1 VVVVAVYGGSFNPP
15 HVGHALVA
23 SWALWTGAA
32 DRVVLL
38 PTYRHAF
45 DKALAPWDERLRL
58 CEALACALGASVS
71 VSRIE
76 ADLPVPS
83 YTIDSLD
90 ALRAETGARLRLLI
104 GADVLPT
111 VSAWKRWDRIEQE
124 YAPIVVGRA
133 GYANPADSVV
143 FPDVSS
149 TEVRERLR
157 AGRSVAHLVPADV
170 RSALGPYWSAA

>member
-1 VVVVAVYGGSFNPP
+1 MVVAVYGGSFNPP

-58 CEALACALGASVS
+58 CEALAHALGPAVT

-90 ALRAETGARLRLLI
+90 ALRAGSGARLRLLI

-111 VSAWKRWDRIEQE
+111 VSAWKRWDRIERE
-124 YAPIVVGRA
+124 YAPLVVGRV
-133 GYANPADSVV
+133 GYDSPPDSVV

-157 AGRSVAHLVPADV
+157 SGRSVAHLVPAGV
-170 RSALGPYWSAA
+170 REALGPFWTQP